1 MHAHICACVKEYGPI
16 SSFWLYS
23 FERYNGLLGD
33 IPTNNRSI
41 EVQLMQKFV
50 RHSMHLQ
57 MFHTLPSGV
66 VTDIFTPI
74 FSEHCS
80 LQLVK
85 PASLNMRS
93 TSNGF
98 QFIPSSKY
106 TIKVLNSVFCS
117 DLVSLYSRLYYAGY
131 SLVENDCMVPLAYCS
146 MNDVTFKGDRICI
159 GQYVTYSS

>member
-1 MHAHICACVKEYGPI
+1 
-16 SSFWLYS
+16 
-23 FERYNGLLGD
+23 
-33 IPTNNRSI
+33 
-41 EVQLMQKFV
+41 MQKFV

-74 FSEHCS
+74 FSE
-80 LQLVK
+80 LAIG
-85 PASLNMRS
+85 ASLNMRS